1 MRLSRRARVRASTRS
16 FAVASSSVAVL
27 AASATS
33 STSSDTALSTMD
45 LDILAETAFGTE
57 CFMIA
62 SGIASALRSE
72 CA

>member
-16 FAVASSSVAVL
+16 SSVASSSVAVL

-45 LDILAETAFGTE
+45 LDILAERAFGTE
-57 CFMIA
+57 GGMIA
-62 SGIASALRSE
+62 SGKASAPN
-72 CA
+72 A